1 MKQEQPILESQ
12 IDVVDSPSVSA
23 NAQYADTGEKAYD
36 HVLKYTGLFGG
47 VQGITVFLSI
57 IRNKVV
63 AVLLGSVGLALID
76 IYNHAM
82 GLLGNATQFGIP
94 LTAVRHLSE
103 LYEQGDQQKLRHYV
117 CVIRSW
123 SLLTALLG
131 FVVCL
136 IASPL
141 VSQLSFHNYDY
152 IIQFICLSP
161 LVAMLAISGVE
172 IAILKATRHLK
183 QLALSTLIGAVSTL
197 VVTIPFYFFFG
208 LQGIIPALVISTL
221 FSMLINL
228 NFSLRLFRWQS
239 RPFSRSTLSQ
249 GLDMIRLGVSY
260 IMAGIV
266 SAAAEMLVRS
276 YIVNQGSLAE
286 EGLYCAGFILT
297 VSYARFVFVS
307 MDADFFPRLSAIC
320 HDGVKMNLTINRQLE
335 VCVLLIAPFL
345 MLFVLFLPFIV
356 HLLFSEKFV
365 AAVPMTICAV
375 FYMFFKAITTP
386 IAYVPLARADSLLYF
401 MMELI
406 YYVVFSIL
414 VMIGYRFWG
423 LLGSGVALSLSNLFD
438 LLLIFLTYHYR
449 YDFRFSLR
457 ALMLIGLQGALLLIT
472 VLVALQG
479 DEYLKYGIGL
489 VAALISIAVSLR
501 ILYRETSLLTVVGR
515 YFKKTRRP

>member
-197 VVTIPFYFFFG
+197 VVTIPCK
-208 LQGIIPALVISTL
+208 P
-221 FSMLINL
+221 
-228 NFSLRLFRWQS
+228 
-239 RPFSRSTLSQ
+239 
-249 GLDMIRLGVSY
+249 
-260 IMAGIV
+260 
-266 SAAAEMLVRS
+266 
-276 YIVNQGSLAE
+276 
-286 EGLYCAGFILT
+286 
-297 VSYARFVFVS
+297 
-307 MDADFFPRLSAIC
+307 
-320 HDGVKMNLTINRQLE
+320 
-335 VCVLLIAPFL
+335 
-345 MLFVLFLPFIV
+345 
-356 HLLFSEKFV
+356 
-365 AAVPMTICAV
+365 
-375 FYMFFKAITTP
+375 
-386 IAYVPLARADSLLYF
+386 
-401 MMELI
+401 
-406 YYVVFSIL
+406 
-414 VMIGYRFWG
+414 
-423 LLGSGVALSLSNLFD
+423 
-438 LLLIFLTYHYR
+438 
-449 YDFRFSLR
+449 
-457 ALMLIGLQGALLLIT
+457 
-472 VLVALQG
+472 
-479 DEYLKYGIGL
+479 
-489 VAALISIAVSLR
+489 
-501 ILYRETSLLTVVGR
+501 
-515 YFKKTRRP
+515 KKK